1 MRVLGI
7 DPGLAITGY
16 AVLEWEERRG
26 RGEGNGPV
34 AVLEAG
40 VIRTPA
46 DEPLPQRLRTIF
58 DEVEALIAE
67 YRPDA
72 LAVEEVFFNRN
83 VTTAMSVS
91 QARGVVLLAGSGIE
105 QIASY
110 TPLEVK
116 RQICGYGRAKKPQM
130 QAMVRRL
137 LKLKELPRPDDAADA
152 LAVALC
158 HLLKERSGLRAYAPQ
173 GTKRRR

>member
-16 AVLEWEERRG
+16 AVLEDGDASGLVE
-26 RGEGNGPV
+26 
-34 AVLEAG
+34 VLEAG

-46 DEPLPQRLRTIF
+46 DEALPQRLRVIF
-58 DEVEALIAE
+58 EEVEKLVEE
-67 YRPDA
+67 YHPEA

-91 QARGVVLLAGSGIE
+91 QARGVVLLAGCEIE
-105 QIASY
+105 RIASY

-116 RQICGYGRAKKPQM
+116 RQICGYGRAKKSQV
-130 QAMVRRL
+130 QSTVRRL
-137 LKLKELPRPDDAADA
+137 LKMKELPKPDDAADA

-158 HLLKERSGLRAYAPQ
+158 HWLRERSGLRAYALPR
-173 GTKRRR
+173 TRRRR

>member
-16 AVLEWEERRG
+16 AVLEDGDEDG
-26 RGEGNGPV
+26 SGDGSV

-58 DEVEALIAE
+58 EEVETLIGE

-72 LAVEEVFFNRN
+72 LAVEEVFFNQN

-91 QARGVVLLAGSGIE
+91 QARGVVLLAGSRIE
-105 QIASY
+105 RIESY

-116 RQICGYGRAKKPQM
+116 RQICGYGRAKKTQM

-137 LKLKELPRPDDAADA
+137 LKLKELPKPDDAADA

-158 HLLKERSGLRAYAPQ
+158 HLLRERSGLRAYALPRA
-173 GTKRRR
+173 RRRR

>member
-16 AVLEWEERRG
+16 AVLEDGDGSVE
-26 RGEGNGPV
+26 
-34 AVLEAG
+34 VLEAG

-46 DEPLPQRLRTIF
+46 DEPLPKRLRMIF
-58 DEVEALIAE
+58 AEIEKLVEE
-67 YRPDA
+67 YHPDA
-72 LAVEEVFFNRN
+72 LAVEEVFFNQN

-91 QARGVVLLAGSGIE
+91 QARGVVLLAGSKVGQIE
-105 QIASY
+105 SY

-116 RQICGYGRAKKPQM
+116 RQICGYGRAKKPQV

-137 LKLKELPRPDDAADA
+137 LKMKELPKPDDAADA

-158 HLLKERSGLRAYAPQ
+158 HLLRERSGLRAYALPRTRGQ
-173 GTKRRR
+173 RRR

>member
-16 AVLEWEERRG
+16 AVLEDGQGTAE
-26 RGEGNGPV
+26 
-34 AVLEAG
+34 VLEAG
-40 VIRTPA
+40 VIRTPS
-46 DEPLPQRLRTIF
+46 DETLPRRLRTIF
-58 DEVEALIAE
+58 EEVAKLVEE

-91 QARGVVLLAGSGIE
+91 QARGVVLLAGSAIAHV
-105 QIASY
+105 ASY

-130 QAMVRRL
+130 QSMVRRL
-137 LKLKELPRPDDAADA
+137 LRMKELPKPDDAADA

-158 HLLKERSGLRAYAPQ
+158 HLLRERSGLRKYALPRAQ
-173 GTKRRR
+173 GGR